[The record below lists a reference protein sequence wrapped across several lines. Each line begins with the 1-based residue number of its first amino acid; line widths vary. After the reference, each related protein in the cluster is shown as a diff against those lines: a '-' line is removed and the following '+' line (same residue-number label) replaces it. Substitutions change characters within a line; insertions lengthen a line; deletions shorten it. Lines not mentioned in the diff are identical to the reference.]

1 VTIVDRRCLVE
12 EASAMQKEAQL
23 GSIEAISSANRSRSR
38 CSPRPCAR
46 RRTNTVLSKPLLCAN
61 DHRVEG
67 GHGRIVDLVAG
78 QRAGK

>member
-23 GSIEAISSANRSRSR
+23 GSIEAISSANRSRSC

-46 RRTNTVLSKPLLCAN
+46 RRTSTVLSKPLLCAMMITASSKA
-61 DHRVEG
+61 VTAASS
-67 GHGRIVDLVAG
+67 IL
-78 QRAGK
+78 